1 MKIDVR
7 HTAKLA
13 KLWLDENE
21 IEDFEKQMNE
31 ILRIVETLPELP
43 DDGFLLDPEN
53 VMSLRPDI
61 VEPSLS
67 RSELLANAPQK
78 QAGCIVVPKTLKEG
92 I

>member
-13 KLWLDENE
+13 KLWLNENE
-21 IEDFEKQMNE
+21 IADFEKQMNE